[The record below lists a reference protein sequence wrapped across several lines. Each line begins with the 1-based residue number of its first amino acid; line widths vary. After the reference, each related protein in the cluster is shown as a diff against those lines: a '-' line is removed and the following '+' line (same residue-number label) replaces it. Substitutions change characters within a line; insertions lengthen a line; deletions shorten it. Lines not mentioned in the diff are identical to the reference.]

1 MEIGFTGDSVC
12 TIGSLADHL
21 FTRKAAGS
29 YHECRP
35 DWFIYLFDAQFQPH
49 YTTIKRKF
57 IYRRGSLWVLAGVAG
72 TGGAVRGITLAAFQ
86 LPKVVFI
93 ATSAFIDLGVDTSR
107 AVIYVSNGYFDRK
120 YLVLIPF
127 LIAISIVGSY
137 LGKVILKYASEI
149 IFRYMVLTVVTAVS
163 LFQLIKLFT

>member
-1 MEIGFTGDSVC
+1 MSV
-12 TIGSLADHL
+12 GLMGLS
-21 FTRKAAGS
+21 
-29 YHECRP
+29 
-35 DWFIYLFDAQFQPH
+35 IYLMLNFNRTVKQSNANL
-49 YTTIKRKF
+49 F
-57 IYRRGSLWVLAGVAG
+57 IGGAASGFLAGVAG

-86 LPKVVFI
+86 LPKIVFI

-149 IFRYMVLTVVTAVS
+149 VFRYMVLTVVTAVS
-163 LFQLIKLFT
+163 LFQLVKLFT